1 MSVNNKAVQI
11 ISCVNHRFELHL
23 EALQQILNADD
34 LKERSVV
41 VVSIAGSYRTGK
53 SFLLNFFLQFL
64 RAQVS
69 QFSGIVFCIMAFNTS
84 FLCSIKHTM
93 YPIGLVIV

>member
-1 MSVNNKAVQI
+1 MSGNSKAVQI
-11 ISCVNHRFELHL
+11 ITCKNHRFELHL
-23 EALQQILNADD
+23 EALKQILNADD

-69 QFSGIVFCIMAFNTS
+69 QFSRIFTAYK
-84 FLCSIKHTM
+84 SI
-93 YPIGLVIV
+93 